1 MLRKKSATLMIY
13 KPKLFLEDFA
23 SNDISKSILINSVKT
38 QIAGLVRKV
47 LRLDPTGLSGAIA
60 GAILDRYNIN
70 EDSLD
75 FYQFRINPRD
85 LDVTKAKIRADRLTG
100 GGYEMD
106 TRGERLIQYRYNGTT
121 GSLMPEFLS
130 QYDVTKVFE
139 LLLKQSLLQNAD
151 DPNIAAIRQAQI
163 LSNINPNGSGWFN
176 SIAPSITDMLYNPMF
191 SASYIKFLLFDKFW
205 KYNNDHLVFVWE
217 DNMYIGKFG
226 NFHYRLTATE
236 PYQILY
242 DFDFTVYPEFIY
254 NLTVGSLDI
263 EDIKQVTQMFLRESY
278 VKEFDGNIVT
288 IESEQEVEAEKDF
301 FRKTANFLF
310 DKDKWN
316 YRLVSQKNKQYITP
330 KDIARAYSDPSII
343 DMYEEV
349 SDINLDMNTTLSS
362 PVYSPYDV
370 PVSQE
375 TDAIETEQKINQEE
389 NNETSQ

>member
-13 KPKLFLEDFA
+13 KPKLFLEDYA
-23 SNDISKSILINSVKT
+23 ANNISKSILINSVKT

-70 EDSLD
+70 EDTLD
-75 FYQFRINPRD
+75 FYQFRINPKD

-106 TRGERLIQYRYNGTT
+106 TIGERLIQYRYNATT

-130 QYDVTKVFE
+130 QYDVTKILEVG
-139 LLLKQSLLQNAD
+139 LKQALLQNND
-151 DPNIAAIRQAQI
+151 DPNVAAIRQAQI
-163 LSNINPNGSGWFN
+163 LTNINPNGSGWFN
-176 SIAPSITDMLYNPMF
+176 SLAPSITDMLYNPMF
-191 SASYIKFLLFDKFW
+191 SASYIKFLLFEKFW

-226 NFHYRLTATE
+226 NFHFRLTATE
-236 PYQILY
+236 PYQIFY

-263 EDIKQVTQMFLRESY
+263 EDIQQITQMFLRETY
-278 VKEFDGNIVT
+278 VKEFDAVAVGS
-288 IESEQEVEAEKDF
+288 ESTPQETEAEKDF
-301 FRKTANFLF
+301 FRKTAKFLF

-316 YRLVSQKNKQYITP
+316 YRLISQKNKQYITP
-330 KDIARAYSDPSII
+330 KDIARAYSNPSII

-362 PVYSPYDV
+362 PTYSPYEV
-370 PVSQE
+370 PVSEE
-375 TDAIETEQKINQEE
+375 TDAIETEQKDNQDE
-389 NNETSQ
+389 NI